1 MILDAGE
8 VITLDANGKDYM
20 VVKKVNINSRDYYYL
35 MTIEK
40 PMEIAIVELLVNAD
54 GKQEIKTV
62 TDQNLIDTIL
72 KNTSTEVDE

>member
-1 MILDAGE
+1 MILDAGD
-8 VITLDANGKDYM
+8 VITLDANGKDYI
-20 VVKKVNINSRDYYYL
+20 VVKKVNINSHDYYYL

>member
-1 MILDAGE
+1 MI
-8 VITLDANGKDYM
+8 LDANGKDYI
-20 VVKKVNINSRDYYYL
+20 VVKKVNINSHDYYYL